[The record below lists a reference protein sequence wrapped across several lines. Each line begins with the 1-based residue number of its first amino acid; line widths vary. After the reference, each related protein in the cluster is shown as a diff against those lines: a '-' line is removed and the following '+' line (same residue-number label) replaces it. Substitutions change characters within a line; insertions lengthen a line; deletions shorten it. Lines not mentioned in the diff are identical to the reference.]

1 MLAQTRLPR
10 RALLSGV
17 AATLAAPWVLR
28 GLHAEPARAIS
39 ENAWERLNA
48 KITGGVLRPPDPR
61 FDALTKPEN
70 LRYWHPPASPDDPP
84 DPDEPFG
91 VVRPH
96 NAREVADAIL
106 WAQEVGC
113 PMVPRSGGHSYAG
126 CSTIPGLVIH
136 SGAMRNVT
144 YNANSSLLEVGGGAL
159 NGNIFAALE
168 HSGRAIVHGRCK
180 AVGISAFLMGG
191 GIGLAMREHGV
202 GCDQVES
209 VDVVLA
215 DGSQIRAS
223 ASNQYK
229 ELFWAVRGG
238 GGGNLGFATRWFLRT
253 VAADNVIA
261 FNASWWPNGN
271 PQNIFKRL
279 VRALEAAPE
288 QMGAQMSISVTA
300 LNDPAPNKIN
310 LIGQYRGTLAKFQ
323 AILGSA
329 LADAQEKVIL
339 ELPYWTAQEFCDIE
353 AVPNRYQETSLFV
366 DTLSDGFIDEAF
378 RLARIFPG
386 TVARSRL
393 TFFLTGGRVNR
404 IRPDQTAF
412 VHRSSQWLVNPIVEW
427 PSNYDGYDADLK
439 WQRNVQDTLG
449 GILGSSG
456 SYQNFSDPGLLGR
469 HAPAYW
475 GANLSRLSRI
485 KAEFDPHSVFTP
497 PRNQDIP
504 QPA

>member
-1 MLAQTRLPR
+1 MIAETRLPR
-10 RALLSGV
+10 RALLHGV
-17 AATLAAPWVLR
+17 AAGLAAPWILR
-28 GLHAEPARAIS
+28 GLRAEPARDIS
-39 ENAWERLNA
+39 ENAWARLNA
-48 KITGGVLRPPDPR
+48 NITGGVLRPPDPR

-70 LRYWHPPASPDDPP
+70 LRYWHPQATPDAPP

-91 VVRPH
+91 VVRPR
-96 NAREVADAIL
+96 NPREVAAAML

-136 SGAMRNVT
+136 AGAMRNVR
-144 YNANSSLLEVGGGAL
+144 YDPKSSLLEVGGGVL
-159 NGNIFAALE
+159 NGDIFNALAN
-168 HSGRAIVHGRCK
+168 SGRAIVHGRCK

-202 GCDQVES
+202 GCDQVDS
-209 VDVVLA
+209 VELVLA
-215 DGSQIRAS
+215 DGRQVRAS

-229 ELFWAVRGG
+229 GLFWAVRGG

-261 FNASWWPNGN
+261 FNASWWPSSN
-271 PQNIFKRL
+271 PQDIFKRL
-279 VRALEAAPE
+279 VRALEAAPD
-288 QMGAQMSISVTA
+288 QMGAQMSISATA
-300 LNDPAPNKIN
+300 LNDAGPNKIN
-310 LIGQYRGTLAKFQ
+310 LIGQYRGTPGKFQ

-329 LADAQEKVIL
+329 LADAQEKVVR

-353 AVPNRYQETSLFV
+353 AVPNRYQETSLFA
-366 DTLSDGFIDEAF
+366 DTLSDGFIEEAF
-378 RLARIFPG
+378 RLSRTFPSS
-386 TVARSRL
+386 VARSRL

-404 IRPDQTAF
+404 IRPNDSAF

-427 PSNYDGYDADLK
+427 PSNYDRWEGDLT
-439 WQRNVQDTLG
+439 WQRNVQNRLG
-449 GILGSSG
+449 EILGSSG
-456 SYQNFSDPGLLGR
+456 SYQNFSDPGLLDR
-469 HAPAYW
+469 HAADYW

-485 KAEFDPHSVFTP
+485 KAEFDPRSVFTP

-504 QPA
+504 QPS